1 MARGAPCAIAR
12 SGRST
17 PVAERRVHMRSHFS
31 CDDTRSFSASY
42 LSPPLRLGYE
52 DCRNRPANEA
62 TFGRSFSRFQPNCY
76 WFLMPG
82 QGSSIWSPAM
92 FKAVLSACLLVA
104 LSSVASE
111 ARTYRIHQVPECNV
125 TMPCDF
131 SYAQPRRERTSRSP
145 LNPRS
150 SLQAYRATQLTVT
163 DAGGAPTTSI
173 SSARIVGSRP
183 AGCPSSFCGCGAALR
198 VFGRI
203 VPELNLAANWLRFP
217 RTSPAPGMVAA
228 RRGHVFVLE
237 QHLEGDIWM
246 AYDANSGGHATRM
259 HARSLRGYTIVNP
272 RGGSLA

>member
-1 MARGAPCAIAR
+1 
-12 SGRST
+12 
-17 PVAERRVHMRSHFS
+17 
-31 CDDTRSFSASY
+31 
-42 LSPPLRLGYE
+42 
-52 DCRNRPANEA
+52 
-62 TFGRSFSRFQPNCY
+62 
-76 WFLMPG
+76 
-82 QGSSIWSPAM
+82 M
-92 FKAVLSACLLVA
+92 FKAVLSAFLLVA

-131 SYAQPRRERTSRSP
+131 SYAQPRHERTFRSP
-145 LNPRS
+145 PNPRS

-163 DAGGAPTTSI
+163 DAAGAPTTSI
-173 SSARIVGSRP
+173 SGARIVGSRP

-198 VFGRI
+198 VFGRF

-237 QHLEGDIWM
+237 QHLEGDTWM

-272 RGGSLA
+272 RGGSVA